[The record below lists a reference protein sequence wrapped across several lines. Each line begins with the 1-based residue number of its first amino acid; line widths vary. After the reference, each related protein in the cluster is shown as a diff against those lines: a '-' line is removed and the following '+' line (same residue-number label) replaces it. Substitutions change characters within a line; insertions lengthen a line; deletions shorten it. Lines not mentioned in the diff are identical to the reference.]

1 MRSREYLLVN
11 LQFLFP
17 PSEYR
22 VGSLLSNLVE
32 RAVWVVEARA
42 DVQPSLR
49 DANVGVRILL
59 SFPPLSVERHCTEQS
74 PS

>member
-1 MRSREYLLVN
+1 MRSREYLLII

-32 RAVWVVEARA
+32 RAVWIVEARA
-42 DVQPSLR
+42 DVQPPLR
-49 DANVGVRILL
+49 DADVGVRTRR
-59 SFPPLSVERHCTEQS
+59 SFRPFFVERHCTEQS